1 MARAVWSGSLTF
13 GLVTLPVQ
21 LATATDSHT
30 VHFRQLERGTSDR
43 VRNRRVNERT
53 GKEVPYDRIVKGYD
67 TGDEEYVIVEPDELD
82 EITPG
87 RSRSIE
93 ITGFVE
99 LDAIEPVYFDSTY
112 FLQPREEAHSRTY
125 GLLRDALSET
135 GRAGIAVMSMRQ
147 KDYLVAVHEEGGVLV
162 MHTLHWADEVRDP
175 HRTLDNLPS
184 GSTAGPKERRM
195 AARLIE
201 AMATEWDPEDYQD
214 VTHERVLELVE
225 AKRTGET
232 VEKSEG
238 APESTNVV
246 DLMSVL
252 EQSVDRARSGRKS
265 SGGGRKAGDA
275 KPKKESSAPRKAA
288 KKAPKKDAKTEAKK
302 DGTKGGKKPGK
313 KRGAGRV
320 DLSGLTK
327 DELYERAA
335 EAEVSG
341 RSRMNRAELEKAVSQ
356 AARTAA

>member
-53 GKEVPYDRIVKGYD
+53 GKEVPFDRIVKGYEV
-67 TGDEEYVIVEPDELD
+67 GDGEYVVIEPEELD

-87 RSRSIE
+87 RSQSID
-93 ITGFVE
+93 ISGFVE
-99 LDAIEPVYFDSTY
+99 LDAIEPVYFDATY
-112 FLQPREEAHSRTY
+112 FLQPREETHSHTY

-175 HRTLDNLPS
+175 HRTLDNLPARRS
-184 GSTAGPKERRM
+184 GASEKERRM

-201 AMATEWDPEDYQD
+201 AMATDWDPEDYHD

-225 AKRTGET
+225 AKQSGAT
-232 VEKSEG
+232 VEKSEE

-252 EQSVDRARSGRKS
+252 EQSVDRARSGREARGTSRRS
-265 SGGGRKAGDA
+265 SGGAKRRAAGGGRSTGKKSATKATTGDR
-275 KPKKESSAPRKAA
+275 KKAA
-288 KKAPKKDAKTEAKK
+288 TGDRKKKAT
-302 DGTKGGKKPGK
+302 GGKA
-313 KRGAGRV
+313 AGE
-320 DLSGLTK
+320 DLSRLTK
-327 DELYERAA
+327 DQLYERAS
-335 EAEVSG
+335 EAGVSG
-341 RSRMNRAELEKAVSQ
+341 RSRMSRAELEKALRK
-356 AARTAA
+356 AA

>member
-30 VHFRQLERGTSDR
+30 IRFRQLERGTSDR

-53 GKEVPYDRIVKGYD
+53 GKEVPYERIVKGYE
-67 TGDEEYVIVEPDELD
+67 TGDGEYVIVEPDELD

-87 RSRSIE
+87 RSQSIE
-93 ITGFVE
+93 ISGFVE

-125 GLLRDALSET
+125 GLLRDTLAET
-135 GRAGIAVMSMRQ
+135 GRAGIAIMSMRQ

-175 HRTLDNLPS
+175 HATLDNLPS
-184 GSTAGPKERRM
+184 GSRAPEKERRM

-201 AMATEWDPEDYQD
+201 AMATDWDPEDYHD

-225 AKRTGET
+225 AKQKGET
-232 VEKSEG
+232 VERADR

-252 EQSVDRARSGRKS
+252 EESVDRAQT
-265 SGGGRKAGDA
+265 GRKAGGA
-275 KPKKESSAPRKAA
+275 KGAKSASRAGTKAGRSTKSGTKTA
-288 KKAPKKDAKTEAKK
+288 RRSTGKSAGTSTGGRKKA
-302 DGTKGGKKPGK
+302 
-313 KRGAGRV
+313 RGE
-320 DLSGLTK
+320 DLSGLSK
-327 DELYERAA
+327 SDLYERAA
-335 EAEVSG
+335 EAGVSG
-341 RSRMNRAELEKAVSQ
+341 RSRMNRAELEKAV
-356 AARTAA
+356 ARTARKAA